1 MPRRRQLGRIHFTTR
16 DHSAGDGQHQ
26 RRLSCEV
33 HEMIAKV
40 KMIRQKHVFG
50 DTPNGL
56 RKRIK
61 DYNDMNCPKPIPI
74 VVEELAVIVEIVR
87 RLVND
92 RILAFVAAG
101 PLEDLIRLHASTFI
115 DRIEA
120 VANGDEQFRKAVS
133 GAWAD
138 ELPTDIEQRL
148 TRMIGD
154 GPRL

>member
-1 MPRRRQLGRIHFTTR
+1 
-16 DHSAGDGQHQ
+16 
-26 RRLSCEV
+26 
-33 HEMIAKV
+33 
-40 KMIRQKHVFG
+40 
-50 DTPNGL
+50 
-56 RKRIK
+56 
-61 DYNDMNCPKPIPI
+61 MNCPKPIPI

-92 RILAFVAAG
+92 RILALVAAG